1 MEKYTTLPPLIIPG
15 SQNYYNLVLLRLEK
29 VKAIRERRQAAENIA
44 AFITITIV
52 CLAAGLYIGSKI

>member
-1 MEKYTTLPPLIIPG
+1 MEKYTLPPLIIPG
-15 SQNYYNLVLLRLEK
+15 SQNYYNLVLSRLEK
-29 VKAIRERRQAAENIA
+29 IRVMQERRQTAENIA